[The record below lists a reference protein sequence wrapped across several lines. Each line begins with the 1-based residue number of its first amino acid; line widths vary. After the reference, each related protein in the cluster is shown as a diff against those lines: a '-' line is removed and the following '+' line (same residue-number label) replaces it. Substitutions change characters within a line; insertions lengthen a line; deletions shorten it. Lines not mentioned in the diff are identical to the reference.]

1 MKDISEFSCIN
12 PECPDYGKRG
22 HGNIMVQ
29 QTYGRN
35 NPIRLLQCKT
45 CGKRFSERSHTALSG
60 SRLPLEKAIS
70 ILEHLGEG
78 CGIRKT
84 GRLVG
89 VSKDTVSRL
98 HRIAGPHAKALHDE
112 LVRDLAIDE
121 VQFDGKWGFVGGK
134 RETSQHTG
142 EGSGQQG

>member
-1 MKDISEFSCIN
+1 MRDISEFSCIN
-12 PECPDYGKRG
+12 PQCPDYRKRG
-22 HGNIMVQ
+22 HGNIRVQ
-29 QTYGRN
+29 QTYGKN

-45 CGKRFSERSHTALSG
+45 CGKRFSERSHTALSE
-60 SRLPLEKAIS
+60 SRLPLEKALS
-70 ILEHLGEG
+70 VLEHLAEG

-98 HRIAGPHAKALHDE
+98 HRIPGSHAKALHDG

-121 VQFDGKWGFVGGK
+121 VQFDEKWGFVGKK
-134 RETSQHTG
+134 RETSQPTG
-142 EGSGQQG
+142 EGLRQ